1 MTVSERHVEYPEP
14 GAGFDRQP
22 APAGKFSEWPPK
34 LHVRGHMELRPRFDL
49 HLNDEVKKF
58 LWIATLLDP
67 RFKKLDCFKG
77 LGCEDLIGSKQRT
90 RVAAWLRIEYDKN
103 YKNHVSAPTE
113 ASGPTAISN
122 LVYLVCDFRLDTH
135 PLGWFPGRWTH
146 SIR

>member
-1 MTVSERHVEYPEP
+1 
-14 GAGFDRQP
+14 
-22 APAGKFSEWPPK
+22 
-34 LHVRGHMELRPRFDL
+34 MELRHRFDL

-113 ASGPTAISN
+113 ASGPASHAAGTGQLCEWHHCAQEAEER
-122 LVYLVCDFRLDTH
+122 VRLIFQR
-135 PLGWFPGRWTH
+135 PRKFGRGG
-146 SIR
+146 

>member
-1 MTVSERHVEYPEP
+1 
-14 GAGFDRQP
+14 
-22 APAGKFSEWPPK
+22 
-34 LHVRGHMELRPRFDL
+34 MELRPRFDL

-113 ASGPTAISN
+113 ASGPASHAAGSSASGTTVHRPAKAR
-122 LVYLVCDFRLDTH
+122 DAGQPRLRQAQFAYVLQNFNDGGDTC
-135 PLGWFPGRWTH
+135 
-146 SIR
+146 